1 MAQARILLIDDDRI
15 ILEMLN
21 LALSKA
27 DFDVVSAVDGEL
39 GLQMFREHLPS
50 LVIVDIAMPGI
61 DGYQVIEQ
69 IREADRQKERKTPV
83 IVLTA
88 HEQSVMRAYAD
99 ELGADLYLTKPVTP
113 RQLVDHIHALLG
125 RQVAGNSPEAAQ

>member
-1 MAQARILLIDDDRI
+1 MSQARILLIDDDRI

-27 DFDVVSAVDGEL
+27 DYEVVSAGDGEI
-39 GLQMFREHLPS
+39 GLRLFRERQPDLII
-50 LVIVDIAMPGI
+50 LDIAMPGI

-69 IREADRQKERKTPV
+69 IRDAEQEGRRTP
-83 IVLTA
+83 IIILTA
-88 HEQSVMRAYAD
+88 HEQSVMRAYAE

-113 RQLVDHIHALLG
+113 RQLVEHIRKLTG
-125 RQVAGNSPEAAQ
+125 GTGESSSSSQPF